1 VTSCPCLAAAVLV
14 VLSSTHHNPTDL
26 PSPSTT
32 PLPQDASKHHPLNQA
47 STVRAALSSSSHE
60 CPRRDHLADY
70 QPPVLLLQIQVRSK
84 WSMLLL
90 PSPPSLLPP
99 FSPVLRPL
107 LKPNASCLLY
117 YKFCLCFSSTPSP
130 TSPLSA
136 LKLTLTLPPPFP
148 SSQNQRQRTNLL
160 PQPLQRH
167 GPLPP
172 FRLPASQQSV
182 CHHP

>member
-1 VTSCPCLAAAVLV
+1 MQEDQGYIVADCPCLAAAVLV

-90 PSPPSLLPP
+90 PSPPSLPP
-99 FSPVLRPL
+99 PL
-107 LKPNASCLLY
+107 LSRPTPTPQTQCIVSSLLQILPLLLLY
-117 YKFCLCFSSTPSP
+117 ALSHQSSLCAQTHPHPSP
-130 TSPLSA
+130 TFPFLPESTPKNKPFAVTPTTSRASA
-136 LKLTLTLPPPFP
+136 SVPPA
-148 SSQNQRQRTNLL
+148 R
-160 PQPLQRH
+160 
-167 GPLPP
+167 
-172 FRLPASQQSV
+172 
-182 CHHP
+182 